1 MFYDEGNCRCTFEG
15 KRVALSTASLVLM
28 EGRLVGV
35 PHFGLVAMMV
45 LDDHTHLV
53 EYKPEDLQS
62 LHQDISRD
70 LELSIWPPL
79 GQSVLVQQIINPLG
93 IDDHMFG
100 FDVVRKRSNPA
111 EIAELSRRAPFSGNG
126 T

>member
-1 MFYDEGNCRCTFEG
+1 
-15 KRVALSTASLVLM
+15 M

-70 LELSIWPPL
+70 LELSIWFPL
-79 GQSVLVQQIINPLG
+79 GNSVLVQEIIKSLG
-93 IDDHMFG
+93 LDEHIIG
-100 FDVVRKRSNPA
+100 FDLV
-111 EIAELSRRAPFSGNG
+111 L
-126 T
+126 